1 VVAPDGVTWAEDP
14 EQRQEAGTPNV
25 LGAIAIAA
33 ACDALS
39 DWGPL
44 VAEEGRLLRRLRDG
58 LAALPDVC
66 ELSLWGREHPR
77 VGIVAFTVNGR
88 DAREVAETLSRDHGI
103 GVRDGRFCAHLLV
116 SRLLGRPEEAAGCGL
131 ATAPSVP
138 SAIRVSIG
146 VGSTSEHIDRL
157 LAALATLPADDQPA
171 HRQPTYN
178 QKAVGAVS

>member
-33 ACDALS
+33 ACGALS
-39 DWGPL
+39 DWEPL
-44 VAEEGRLLRRLRDG
+44 VAEEERLLRRLRGG
-58 LAALPDVC
+58 LAALPGVC

-77 VGIVAFTVNGR
+77 VGIVAFTVDGR

-116 SRLLGRPEEAAGCGL
+116 GRLLGRPEEAAGCGL
-131 ATAPSVP
+131 ATAPSAPFAP

-146 VGSTSEHIDRL
+146 VGTTSEHIDRL
-157 LAALATLPADDQPA
+157 LAALATLPAHDPA
-171 HRQPTYN
+171 P
-178 QKAVGAVS
+178 AGAVF